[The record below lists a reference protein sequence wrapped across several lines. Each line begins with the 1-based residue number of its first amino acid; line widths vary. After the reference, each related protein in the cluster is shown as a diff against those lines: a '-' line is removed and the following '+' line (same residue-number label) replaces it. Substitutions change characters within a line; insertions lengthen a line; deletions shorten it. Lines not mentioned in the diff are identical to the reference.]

1 MQTWV
6 HAQAGRR
13 WLHNKGKDTVRCT
26 HCTLRLLQQLPAHA
40 AAATQHV
47 VASKAAGTGLTISPT
62 WLTGR
67 KRLGATG
74 TVCTKNSS

>member
-6 HAQAGRR
+6 HAPAGRR
-13 WLHNKGKDTVRCT
+13 WLHNKGNGTVHCT
-26 HCTLRLLQQLPAHA
+26 HCTLWLLQQLPAHA
-40 AAATQHV
+40 AAATQRGG
-47 VASKAAGTGLTISPT
+47 ASRAAGTGRTISPT